1 LLELFKKDENYSIIE
16 YSYKKLSEN
25 KEGSRLFYTIERIDI
40 KNKPFGDIGAK
51 ILGLGLL
58 ENTKLLYMNLSM
70 VYKEL

>member
-1 LLELFKKDENYSIIE
+1 MLELFKQDKNYKEVENG
-16 YSYKKLSEN
+16 YKKLSEN
-25 KEGSRLFYTIERIDI
+25 KEGSRLFYTIERIGI
-40 KNKPFGDIGAK
+40 LNKPFDDVEGK